1 MPTLEKNEDIR
12 LPVLIDALNSEAE
25 EIANLTSSIEDQRVA
40 IEQDKIDKIDESVF
54 AIHRI
59 LLTLSEAKRHRIEVA
74 TLMGIDDPEGGL
86 SMLERLHQY
95 ENSADLY
102 NAVTRL
108 RASATS
114 LSKLVR
120 INRSILREAL
130 TQNERHAAAVLGSI
144 TLESPTYDTQGSA
157 SQIAKGTTIFSATA

>member
-12 LPVLIDALNSEAE
+12 LSVLLEALNSEAE
-25 EIANLTSSIEDQRVA
+25 EISKLTSSIEDQRAA

-59 LLTLSEAKRHRIEVA
+59 LLTLSEAKKHRIEVA
-74 TLMGIDDPEGGL
+74 ALMGVDTEGGL
-86 SMLERLHQY
+86 SMLERLPQY
-95 ENSADLY
+95 ESSEELY
-102 NAVTRL
+102 NAVSRL

-130 TQNERHAAAVLGSI
+130 AQNERHAAAVLGSI